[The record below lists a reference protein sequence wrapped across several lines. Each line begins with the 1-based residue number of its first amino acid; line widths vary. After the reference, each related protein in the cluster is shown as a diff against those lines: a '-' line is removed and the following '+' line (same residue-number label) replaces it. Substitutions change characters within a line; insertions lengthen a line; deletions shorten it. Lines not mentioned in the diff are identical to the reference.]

1 MSNLDTR
8 NNYRAENQNAHTEIR
23 KKKKKKK
30 KKEMKPSGSP
40 TFLLWNSTDGLEV
53 VAPSAIG
60 RRPPRLHGKTP
71 EVETLPR
78 HHLVQKIPSDSPMR
92 TGLGLK
98 WPEHHSHLRH
108 HAHKD
113 TTSLEPQFRSTKDSY
128 VSTASRSDARGRKEP
143 IELILSFH
151 VLYLLVI
158 TRSFFILVLVG
169 CF

>member
-1 MSNLDTR
+1 MLHFGRRRDSV
-8 NNYRAENQNAHTEIR
+8 NAGRVLSGVQKE
-23 KKKKKKK
+23 KKHA
-30 KKEMKPSGSP
+30 SGSRGP
-40 TFLLWNSTDGLEV
+40 H
-53 VAPSAIG
+53 I
-60 RRPPRLHGKTP
+60 
-71 EVETLPR
+71 
-78 HHLVQKIPSDSPMR
+78 SDHEE
-92 TGLGLK
+92 G
-98 WPEHHSHLRH
+98 HLRH